1 MTNPS
6 QRRAP
11 VLLWMIALLSLAIN
25 IVIIAGLVVGIIT
38 ARRFAANAADKL
50 EALGNSTIATTVR
63 VNREVTV
70 DTTVPF
76 VYSDSIAI
84 EQNLPIDTVV
94 NIKQEVPV
102 IGLIDFNVP
111 IKTSVPIRL
120 KVPVSIKQSIPVK
133 ASVPIN
139 FDVPVAVQIRD
150 TPLKAQIDEFVKL
163 LRAVQ

>member
-1 MTNPS
+1 MTNPP
-6 QRRAP
+6 QRGAP

-25 IVIIAGLVVGIIT
+25 IVIIAGLVIAIGA
-38 ARRFAANAADKL
+38 ARAFAGSAADKL

-63 VNREVTV
+63 VNREITV

-76 VYSDSIAI
+76 AYSDNIVI

-111 IKTSVPIRL
+111 IKTSVPINL

-133 ASVPIN
+133 ATVPIN

-150 TPLKAQIDEFVKL
+150 TPLKAQIDEFVKV

>member
-1 MTNPS
+1 MTNLP
-6 QRRAP
+6 QRGAP

-25 IVIIAGLVVGIIT
+25 IVIIAGLIIAIGT
-38 ARRFAANAADKL
+38 ARAFAASAADKL

-63 VNREVTV
+63 INREITV

-76 VYSDSIAI
+76 AYSDSIAI
-84 EQNLPIDTVV
+84 EQDLPIDTVV

-102 IGLIDFNVP
+102 LGLIDFNVP
-111 IKTSVPIRL
+111 IKTSVPIKL

-133 ASVPIN
+133 ATVPIN

-150 TPLKAQIDEFVKL
+150 TPLKAQIDEFVRV